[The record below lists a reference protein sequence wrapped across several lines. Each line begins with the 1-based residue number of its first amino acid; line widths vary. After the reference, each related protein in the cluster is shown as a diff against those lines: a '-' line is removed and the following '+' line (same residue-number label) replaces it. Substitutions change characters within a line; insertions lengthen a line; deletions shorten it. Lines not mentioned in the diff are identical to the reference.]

1 MVFGKMRLVVSLV
14 SLLTA
19 CAGTGAR
26 PPAAGTLRWFGGPTV
41 LLERD
46 GLRLLTDP
54 MLGSRGPRAFVL
66 PKHPSTGA
74 PDAEVARYVDP
85 PDMDLGRL
93 DAVIL
98 RAVGV
103 DGPLG
108 RRSMDA
114 EEALKLIT
122 LLNPR
127 RVIPIHHTTFGH
139 YREPVRALEQRAEK
153 AGVGGRLQLP
163 REGEAIDLSR

>member
-1 MVFGKMRLVVSLV
+1 
-14 SLLTA
+14 
-19 CAGTGAR
+19 
-26 PPAAGTLRWFGGPTV
+26 V
-41 LLERD
+41 LSDELERLPAQVGAVD
-46 GLRLLTDP
+46 LLLP
-54 MLGSRGPRAFVL
+54 HLG
-66 PKHPSTGA
+66 
-74 PDAEVARYVDP
+74 
-85 PDMDLGRL
+85 
-93 DAVIL
+93 
-98 RAVGV
+98 AVGV

-139 YREPVRALEQRAEK
+139 YREPVRALEQRAER